1 MSNVMKL
8 SDLRS
13 LIETILLEAKTKS
26 LEIHSDRQFDIES
39 YPRALKLID
48 ELAILLAEKGFPAG
62 EDVILKQIKPLL
74 LSKMREIKKSTYKKV
89 DRKAAATKAAAT
101 RAKEKLKAKKD
112 EERYNAIYGARDAAD
127 SEWAEVEDAT
137 LLDAKKPGV
146 GKKATTYF
154 DSRKEDDVTVYLRPD
169 LVIVRTRSLDGT
181 SWENIMPLKLAKLK
195 GLIGNIIA
203 RAGDTAIQIP
213 RSPTKHEI
221 NPEMYDSN
229 NRRIFRR

>member
-1 MSNVMKL
+1 MITSLFHDLGKCVHKMENGDLVEYYL
-8 SDLRS
+8 PQDSDWHKKQGMVYKYNDAIPYMTIPDRS
-13 LIETILLEAKTKS
+13 LWMLQL
-26 LEIHSDRQFDIES
+26 
-39 YPRALKLID
+39 
-48 ELAILLAEKGFPAG
+48 
-62 EDVILKQIKPLL
+62 
-74 LSKMREIKKSTYKKV
+74 
-89 DRKAAATKAAAT
+89 
-101 RAKEKLKAKKD
+101 
-112 EERYNAIYGARDAAD
+112 
-127 SEWAEVEDAT
+127 
-137 LLDAKKPGV
+137 
-146 GKKATTYF
+146 F